1 MLYQHI
7 CLYMY
12 CIFFVYNVLFF
23 TLDLISLFIFHS
35 LSFSLMN
42 PMSHAPSHTFLNFYI
57 NTLIFL
63 SFLSLLMRPLLLED
77 LLIAVVDHI
86 T

>member
-12 CIFFVYNVLFF
+12 CIFTVYNVFFF
-23 TLDLISLFIFHS
+23 TLDLMSLFIFHS

-42 PMSHAPSHTFLNFYI
+42 PMSHAPSHTFLNLYI
-57 NTLIFL
+57 NTVFFL
-63 SFLSLLMRPLLLED
+63 SFLSLVMRPLLPED
-77 LLIAVVDHI
+77 LFIAVVDHI